1 VNVCARGAL
10 AWAVAASGDLAG
22 GRSGRDAVPAGTAAR
37 GAIERDTVSSDMSS
51 EDIAVIGA
59 GSYGTCLAVLFGN
72 AGHRVSL
79 YCRSA
84 DEARAIDVARENV
97 KYLPGHPLAA
107 SVAVT
112 SDLAEAVR
120 GKRFVFGVTPSHAIR
135 EVLGRA
141 AEALDPDAIV
151 INASKGLEDGT
162 LHTIDLIYH
171 DVLPRR
177 IADRATYLSGPT
189 FAGELAAGMP
199 AAIVLAGHDPDT
211 CAAAQKALSKSRFR
225 IYTTDDVRGVLIG
238 GAVKNVIAIM
248 AGISDG
254 MGYGSNSR
262 VALITR
268 GLAEITRM
276 GVKLGAQAQTF
287 AGLSG
292 MGDLVLTCSGDAS
305 RNRRVGLA
313 LGRGRTMADI
323 LAEMTQVAEGVKTA
337 KVARQL
343 ATTLGERAPITE
355 AAYEIMHAGKP
366 VLEVIDALLNRP
378 TRSERD

>member
-1 VNVCARGAL
+1 M
-10 AWAVAASGDLAG
+10 
-22 GRSGRDAVPAGTAAR
+22 T
-37 GAIERDTVSSDMSS
+37 S

-84 DEARAIDVARENV
+84 ETARAIDAARENTA
-97 KYLPGHPLAA
+97 YLPGHKLPAT
-107 SVAVT
+107 VQVT
-112 SDLAEAVR
+112 SDLLEAVR
-120 GKRFVFGVTPSHAIR
+120 GKRFVLGVTPSHCIR

-141 AEALDPDAIV
+141 AAALDPDAIV

-162 LHTIDLIYH
+162 LQSIDAVYRE
-171 DVLPRR
+171 VLPAR
-177 IADRATYLSGPT
+177 IAARATYLSGPT
-189 FAGELAAGMP
+189 FAAELAAGMP
-199 AAIVLAGHDPDT
+199 AAIVLAGHDRQT
-211 CAAAQKALSKSRFR
+211 CEAAQHALSHDRFR
-225 IYTTDDVRGVLIG
+225 IYTTDDVLGVLIG
-238 GAVKNVIAIM
+238 GALKNVIAIA

-254 MGYGSNSR
+254 LGFGSNSR

-276 GVKLGAQAQTF
+276 GVALGAHALTF

-313 LGRGRTMADI
+313 LGRGQAMAEI

-337 KVARQL
+337 KVAKQL
-343 ATTLGERAPITE
+343 ADKLGVSAPITE
-355 AAYEIMHAGKP
+355 AMYAIMHAGVP
-366 VLEVIDALLNRP
+366 VPDAIEAMINRP